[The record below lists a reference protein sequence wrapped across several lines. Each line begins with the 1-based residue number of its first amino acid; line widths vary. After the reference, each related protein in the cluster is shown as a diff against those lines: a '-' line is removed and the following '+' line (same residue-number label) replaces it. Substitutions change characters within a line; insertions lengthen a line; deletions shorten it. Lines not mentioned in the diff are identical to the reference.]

1 MSPAAPGPGPYELS
15 LGTAGFEVLAAS
27 LALFILMYFVLRSYH
42 PDRKRGLEGYLE
54 GAGVSLLFIIFGVVL
69 VVVVALHDPHGNKTS
84 YALYTT
90 ILTGYWLAFAIP
102 VVTVASSIQARSR
115 GAIRWLIPSVLVAV
129 LMFFGMFG
137 YYYLAPA

>member
-1 MSPAAPGPGPYELS
+1 MSLVF
-15 LGTAGFEVLAAS
+15 LVLA
-27 LALFILMYFVLRSYH
+27 VL
-42 PDRKRGLEGYLE
+42 
-54 GAGVSLLFIIFGVVL
+54 L
-69 VVVVALHDPHGNKTS
+69 VVAVSMHDPHGNKTS

-115 GAIRWLIPSVLVAV
+115 GAIPWLIPSMVVAA
-129 LMFFGMFG
+129 LMFVGIFG